1 MVKKLKIKK
10 FFKEISIF
18 FNPNESN
25 IFTNITKENK
35 IYLRNNFNIY
45 FSFFIDEYSNNDN
58 SDLIDIIF
66 ENNESLKIK
75 LINNNIIQV
84 CEKKKYLF

>member
-35 IYLRNNFNIY
+35 IYLRNIQDYFCRNVSKYFFNVNNLDDL
-45 FSFFIDEYSNNDN
+45 FSFI
-58 SDLIDIIF
+58 
-66 ENNESLKIK
+66 
-75 LINNNIIQV
+75 
-84 CEKKKYLF
+84 